1 MTNLR
6 PTPIVDKNG
15 KQTTVHKKA
24 DNAKP
29 DSRLNVAPTVA
40 ASSGSTA
47 RADTI
52 ERLVKRFGV
61 IETDTGVV
69 NNNGDDAL
77 VITIPKYSGIF
88 DVWQTIKNE
97 NENVQSKPDEYSPEV
112 RDAFE
117 HMATN
122 FPDST
127 PSQYGELVHWR
138 GLSLP
143 KE

>member
-61 IETDTGVV
+61 IQTGTGVT
-69 NNNGDDAL
+69 NENGEDAP
-77 VITIPKYSGIF
+77 VITVEHYADIH
-88 DVWQTIKNE
+88 DVWKAIKNE

-122 FPDST
+122 FPDAI
-127 PSQYGELVHWR
+127 PSQHGELVHWR
-138 GLSLP
+138 GLSFP